1 MTDLLIKT
9 PAFYILLSLFGG
21 DKHGYAIMKD
31 VLDISEGEIK
41 MGPATL
47 YTTIKRLLGQGY
59 VREVGEKTDRAHP
72 GERRRYYSL
81 TADGKTMVTSE
92 LGRIKRLVSNY
103 SKITNGL
110 AKNALWVLHSEL

>member
-1 MTDLLIKT
+1 M
-9 PAFYILLSLFGG
+9 LSLLNG

-47 YTTIKRLLGQGY
+47 YTNIKRLLEQGY
-59 VREVGEKTDRAHP
+59 IAEVCEKVGSPSSRP

-81 TADGKTMVTSE
+81 TADGQTMVTSE
-92 LGRIKRLVSNY
+92 LSRIKRLVNNY
-103 SKITNGL
+103 PNPTNGL
-110 AKNALWVLHSEL
+110 AKSAL